1 MNGSNTSGWSAWA
14 SGSAGETDIG
24 HPEAVSCMPHRDLNS
39 GPLELIPCGGF
50 EEVTKEVR
58 AWSEKVSRS
67 CT

>member
-1 MNGSNTSGWSAWA
+1 MVLIHPDGVPGLLVQQ
-14 SGSAGETDIG
+14 GRDIG

-50 EEVTKEVR
+50 EQVTKEVR